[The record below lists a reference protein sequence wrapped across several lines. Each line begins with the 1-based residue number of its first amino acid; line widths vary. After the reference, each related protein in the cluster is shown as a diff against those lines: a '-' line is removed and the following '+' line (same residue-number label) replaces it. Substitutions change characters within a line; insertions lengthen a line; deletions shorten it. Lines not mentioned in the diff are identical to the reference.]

1 MMMNECDS
9 GLFLVFC
16 VLVLVWF
23 GSLLLGEGD
32 DEYERKCCEEVVIIV
47 GDRVGQVLVFSD
59 FYAGERM
66 KMKVDYEEGED
77 NEDGKW
83 PEQWCGA
90 EVDNDDGDLG

>member
-47 GDRVGQVLVFSD
+47 GDRVG
-59 FYAGERM
+59 
-66 KMKVDYEEGED
+66 
-77 NEDGKW
+77 
-83 PEQWCGA
+83 
-90 EVDNDDGDLG
+90 